1 MMSFYW
7 IQSWCRC
14 KQTSPVFLSDL
25 SVKSDRFS
33 FERSACGQVQT
44 DDLDSWC
51 ESQNSRR
58 SWRVS
63 HDGPLKEIVHVKNEN
78 NVVIYWLISKGVYTY
93 ASGQAFGQ
101 IWSYRNQNVCYI
113 SNGQCQVCN
122 SELFLSHTHTQVF
135 WPTFVVVVSCGD
147 ESLSLTANVSRPI
160 MTDSGKTST
169 AN

>member
-1 MMSFYW
+1 MMSFYCL
-7 IQSWCRC
+7 QSWCRC

-78 NVVIYWLISKGVYTY
+78 NVVIYERRIYVCKCMHQVRLLDRFGPSSSCKLQESSCLLHLKHSKKKKV
-93 ASGQAFGQ
+93 QK
-101 IWSYRNQNVCYI
+101 
-113 SNGQCQVCN
+113 
-122 SELFLSHTHTQVF
+122 
-135 WPTFVVVVSCGD
+135 
-147 ESLSLTANVSRPI
+147 LSLGLYLFKR
-160 MTDSGKTST
+160 
-169 AN
+169 